1 MVVVSDTTTI
11 CNLFLIDKLWILE
24 KIYGEVIIPTGVH
37 EELESMKNQPSII
50 EYIEMNDWI
59 QTKSVSN
66 NSLTEILMLTLDKG
80 ESQAISLAKELNANL
95 IIIDEVQGRKI
106 AQQMNLKVIGLLG
119 ILIQAKQENLIK
131 SVTLIMDELKLKAG
145 FWISAELY
153 MKVLEITKE

>member
-11 CNLFLIDKLWILE
+11 SNLFVIDKLWILE
-24 KIYGEVIIPTGVH
+24 ELYGEVIIPTGVY

-50 EYIEMNDWI
+50 DYIKINDWI

-106 AQQMNLKVIGLLG
+106 AQQMNLNVIGLLG
-119 ILIQAKQENLIK
+119 ILIQAKQKNHIR
-131 SVTLIMDELKLKAG
+131 SVTHIMDELKQKAG

-153 MKVLEITKE
+153 TKVIEITKE